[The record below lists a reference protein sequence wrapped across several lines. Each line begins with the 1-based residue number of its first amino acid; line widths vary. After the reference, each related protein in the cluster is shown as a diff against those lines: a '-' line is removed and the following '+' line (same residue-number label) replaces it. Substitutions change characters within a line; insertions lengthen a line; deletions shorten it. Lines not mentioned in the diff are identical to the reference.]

1 MNQAAPG
8 VHTLQADRVWRLSG
22 LGAAELAD
30 NARAAASGAVTGV
43 LALAGF
49 VVLALWVT
57 VGLVVQRDKAAETHQ
72 AEAGLHHMTL
82 AFAEHAGKVF
92 GQADLLARQVRSD
105 WRRQGGKLDLG
116 AALRAY
122 SGTPPG
128 SSPLLQVS
136 VLGSDG
142 QLLASSRTP
151 GGAGTRS
158 GGSHNN
164 NSRSDA
170 ASASTTGRDDFAALA
185 RAGVA
190 DTAYLS
196 RTQLDDAA
204 GQWVMQIGRRIE
216 DAEGRF
222 AGVVLV
228 AVQPSFVS
236 RFFGEANLGREGLI
250 ALVGHDGQVRAR
262 ATANNQLDGQDQ
274 SDSALFREMASHKQ
288 GNTQAISATSPIDG
302 IERVYAYRSLA
313 EYKVFAVAA
322 RGVDELYAD
331 SRVRAQTWLA
341 VGGLMTV
348 VIAVLTVHVLH
359 RARQQAELLQA
370 LSLSR
375 QKADLAHEMRSRF
388 LLDLADGMREP
399 MQAILARAEALRDT
413 HADPRARAEGRKIC
427 DAARQMGDRFC
438 TMFESSSAPAPLDAI
453 ALANAAIE
461 QASGGSRVDT
471 VGGSSAAPHRMAG
484 NVRAP
489 AGRGSR

>member
-1 MNQAAPG
+1 META
-8 VHTLQADRVWRLSG
+8 QADRVEATALG
-22 LGAAELAD
+22 LL
-30 NARAAASGAVTGV
+30 
-43 LALAGF
+43 
-49 VVLALWVT
+49 
-57 VGLVVQRDKAAETHQ
+57 
-72 AEAGLHHMTL
+72 
-82 AFAEHAGKVF
+82 
-92 GQADLLARQVRSD
+92 RQVRSD

-228 AVQPSFVS
+228 AFDNILDTE
-236 RFFGEANLGREGLI
+236 EAINVNVDQETIGLVDTGLRYQLATQSMNNEFSI
-250 ALVGHDGQVRAR
+250 LRTSLRQAR
-262 ATANNQLDGQDQ
+262 AAGVQTWGIDTWAVDYGVVRGDRLLGPVRSYRDPRHADG
-274 SDSALFREMASHKQ
+274 
-288 GNTQAISATSPIDG
+288 
-302 IERVYAYRSLA
+302 
-313 EYKVFAVAA
+313 AA
-322 RGVDELYAD
+322 GLGGGDELGEGD
-331 SRVRAQTWLA
+331 VLD
-341 VGGLMTV
+341 V
-348 VIAVLTVHVLH
+348 VIL
-359 RARQQAELLQA
+359 
-370 LSLSR
+370 
-375 QKADLAHEMRSRF
+375 RF
-388 LLDLADGMREP
+388 RRG
-399 MQAILARAEALRDT
+399 
-413 HADPRARAEGRKIC
+413 G
-427 DAARQMGDRFC
+427 
-438 TMFESSSAPAPLDAI
+438 
-453 ALANAAIE
+453 
-461 QASGGSRVDT
+461 SGGH
-471 VGGSSAAPHRMAG
+471 GGDSVAG
-484 NVRAP
+484 C
-489 AGRGSR
+489 